1 MYYLFLTLSYLF
13 LALFWICVAI
23 WCFCF
28 IKWIQYTFIKK
39 YKDIDKMFY
48 WNIWMLASCL
58 GLNICNLF
66 MKLTRVG

>member
-39 YKDIDKMFY
+39 YKESNKRNGRIGYRK
-48 WNIWMLASCL
+48 
-58 GLNICNLF
+58 
-66 MKLTRVG
+66 